1 MCRATYTTYISHE
14 APTPINNNKL
24 TLNFKIHVQITW
36 MKDTKTCSPTRLQ
49 WKLLVV
55 NLTCK
60 SLLRKTFFFSLK
72 LFRRSS
78 LWYYIVVR
86 RLCLPIRLDLGTKS
100 ARLKANF
107 ICIVIGRMGEVE
119 FQNHPCHTIRKRKN
133 MVGQDTSQVLL
144 LNDANMIGEHY
155 EKRMKML

>member
-1 MCRATYTTYISHE
+1 M
-14 APTPINNNKL
+14 
-24 TLNFKIHVQITW
+24 
-36 MKDTKTCSPTRLQ
+36 
-49 WKLLVV
+49 
-55 NLTCK
+55 
-60 SLLRKTFFFSLK
+60 
-72 LFRRSS
+72 
-78 LWYYIVVR
+78 
-86 RLCLPIRLDLGTKS
+86 GTKS

-133 MVGQDTSQVLL
+133 MVGQNTSQILL